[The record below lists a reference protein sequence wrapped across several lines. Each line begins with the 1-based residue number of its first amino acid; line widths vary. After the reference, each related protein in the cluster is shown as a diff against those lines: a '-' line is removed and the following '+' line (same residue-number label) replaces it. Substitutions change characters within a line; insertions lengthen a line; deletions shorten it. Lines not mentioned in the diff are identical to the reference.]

1 MLYGRQNG
9 SRPVIMS
16 TQFHEDLRRDED
28 VPRASE
34 RSFGILFAIVFAII
48 ALWPLSSGDAP
59 RGWAGVLA
67 AGFAVLAAA
76 RPQVLRPLN
85 SAWLALGGILHR
97 IVSPLM
103 LGLIYIIAVVPTGF
117 FLRVSGRDPLR
128 LKLDRS
134 ATTYWQQRDPPGPS
148 PGSLTD
154 QF

>member
-9 SRPVIMS
+9 SRPVIMN

-34 RSFGILFAIVFAII
+34 RSFGVLFAVVFAIV
-48 ALWPLSSGDAP
+48 ALWPLLSGGTP
-59 RGWAGVLA
+59 RTWAGVLA
-67 AGFAVLAAA
+67 AGFAALAVV
-76 RPQVLRPLN
+76 RPQILKPLN
-85 SAWLALGGILHR
+85 SAWLALGGVLHR
-97 IVSPLM
+97 IVSPLV

-128 LKLDRS
+128 LKLDRN
-134 ATTYWQQRDPPGPS
+134 ATTYWQQRDPPGPP
-148 PGSLTD
+148 PGSLKD